1 MLTPSQITQLYDY
14 VILFKY
20 QAEKL
25 AREAANSRSLDPEL
39 KAALVKEQTRRAREL
54 TRLQK
59 ALGDEIEAINKEVK
73 PGCKRETESPQAPD
87 TVPRAKRKS
96 SATGK
101 KSKKRGDGTTG
112 TSSSAKNANT
122 SSTKRK
128 PGRPR
133 KAAPTE

>member
-59 ALGDEIEAINKEVK
+59 ALGDEIEAINMEMK
-73 PGCKRETESPQAPD
+73 PGCRKENGNQQAPAAA
-87 TVPRAKRKS
+87 PRAKRKEKP
-96 SATGK
+96 TEK
-101 KSKKRGDGTTG
+101 KSKPMTVG
-112 TSSSAKNANT
+112 TSGKKRSMKPANT
-122 SSTKRK
+122 SRK

-133 KAAPTE
+133 KGE